1 MKFGS
6 WYQIVHKVT
15 RHTLSYMGETKFY
28 SMDKAQEVMDCIEQ
42 NEIKEFKNMKRD
54 LKATLLFGG
63 NIEFE
68 NRIIENY
75 ENRIQK
81 RDYCIVERKGYLFG
95 TEDN

>member
-6 WYQIVHKVT
+6 WYQIVDKVT
-15 RHTLSYMGETKFY
+15 GHPLSYMGETRFY
-28 SMDKAQEVMDCIEQ
+28 SMDKAQEVMDHIEQ
-42 NEIKEFKNMKRD
+42 KEIEEFQNMKRY
-54 LKATLLFGG
+54 LETSFLFGG

-81 RDYCIVERKGYLFG
+81 KDVCIIERKGFLFG
-95 TEDN
+95 TEDK